1 MSRSLGLREDHRVR
15 ERLVARI
22 TALFPRHGIVGE
34 AGAQGLLWRAGL
46 PASGCEAALKPP
58 LRCI

>member
-22 TALFPRHGIVGE
+22 TALFPRHNRPVVKPA
-34 AGAQGLLWRAGL
+34 AGS
-46 PASGCEAALKPP
+46 PASTTVG
-58 LRCI
+58 